1 MSKSNGITSPVCPYM
16 VNTVIVWV
24 QKDVVFK
31 IVSWEVGRI
40 LEMFVKLNIFSSDV
54 FLTARGRGVFYCHGM
69 NVRTT
74 IMEYLNYLNAKWSDK
89 ICSQKQC

>member
-54 FLTARGRGVFYCHGM
+54 FLTARGRGGLLLSRYEREDNDYGVSELPECKM
-69 NVRTT
+69 
-74 IMEYLNYLNAKWSDK
+74 KW
-89 ICSQKQC
+89 